1 MDAGGAEDMKLP
13 GNEAQCSGWG
23 NGSIW
28 WESADNSRICE
39 AAMQADLFR
48 DRTAIV
54 TGGARGIGLACAA
67 KIAGGGGRVA
77 LWDRDMDR
85 ARQSAASL
93 RDAIA
98 VEVDVTSEA
107 SVAKALAATEDQL
120 APPDILVASA
130 GITGPNTTVVSY
142 PVDAWKQ
149 VIDINLTG
157 VFLCNRAVA
166 GGMAMR
172 GRGRIVNIASVAGKE
187 GNPNASAYSA
197 SKAGVI
203 GLTKSL
209 GKELATTGVLVNCVA
224 PAVVKTEL
232 FSQMTEQHI
241 QYMLSKIPMNRFGE
255 VDEVAEMVAW
265 LASDLC
271 TFATGATFD
280 LSGGRATY

>member
-1 MDAGGAEDMKLP
+1 
-13 GNEAQCSGWG
+13 
-23 NGSIW
+23 
-28 WESADNSRICE
+28 
-39 AAMQADLFR
+39 MQAELFR
-48 DRTAIV
+48 GRTAIV

-67 KIAGGGGRVA
+67 RIVAGGGRAA
-77 LWDRDMDR
+77 LWDRDLDR
-85 ARQSAASL
+85 ATQSVASL
-93 RDAIA
+93 GEAIA

-107 SVAKALAATEDQL
+107 SIARALAATESAL

-130 GITGPNTTVVSY
+130 GITGPNTTVIDY

-166 GGMAMR
+166 AGMVRR

-224 PAVVKTEL
+224 PAVVRTEL

-255 VDEVAEMVAW
+255 VGEVAEMVAW

>member
-1 MDAGGAEDMKLP
+1 MP
-13 GNEAQCSGWG
+13 GE
-23 NGSIW
+23 
-28 WESADNSRICE
+28 
-39 AAMQADLFR
+39 LFKG
-48 DRTAIV
+48 RTAVV

-67 KIAGGGGRVA
+67 KIAAGGGRVA
-77 LWDRDMDR
+77 LWDRDLAGAQR
-85 ARQSAASL
+85 SAKELGSAL
-93 RDAIA
+93 A
-98 VEVDVTSEA
+98 VEVDVTSED
-107 SVAKALAATEDQL
+107 SINKALAVTEQKL
-120 APPDILVASA
+120 AAPDILVASA
-130 GITGPNTTVVSY
+130 GITGPNTTVVQY
-142 PVDAWKQ
+142 PVDAWRQ

-157 VFLCNRAVA
+157 VFLCNRALA
-166 GGMAMR
+166 PGMVER
-172 GRGRIVNIASVAGKE
+172 GWGRIVNIASVAGKE

-209 GKELATTGVLVNCVA
+209 GKELATSGVLVNCVA

-255 VDEVAEMVAW
+255 VGEVAEMVSW
-265 LASDLC
+265 LASPLC

>member
-1 MDAGGAEDMKLP
+1 
-13 GNEAQCSGWG
+13 
-23 NGSIW
+23 
-28 WESADNSRICE
+28 
-39 AAMQADLFR
+39 MQAELFKG
-48 DRTAIV
+48 RTAVV

-67 KIAGGGGRVA
+67 KIAAGGGRVA

-93 RDAIA
+93 GDAIA

-107 SVAKALAATEDQL
+107 VARRGAGRRPRSSSRRPTSWSR
-120 APPDILVASA
+120 APASPA
-130 GITGPNTTVVSY
+130 PTRPSIQY

-157 VFLCNRAVA
+157 VFLSNRAVA
-166 GGMAMR
+166 PGMVER
-172 GRGRIVNIASVAGKE
+172 GWGRIVNIASVAGKE

-209 GKELATTGVLVNCVA
+209 GKELATSGVLVNCVA

-241 QYMLSKIPMNRFGE
+241 NYMLSKIPMNRFGE

-265 LASDLC
+265 LASPLC

>member
-1 MDAGGAEDMKLP
+1 
-13 GNEAQCSGWG
+13 
-23 NGSIW
+23 
-28 WESADNSRICE
+28 
-39 AAMQADLFR
+39 MQAGMFQG
-48 DRTAIV
+48 RTAIV

-67 KIAGGGGRVA
+67 RIAAGGGRVA
-77 LWDRDMDR
+77 LWDRDLAR
-85 ARQSAASL
+85 AKQSAISL
-93 RDAIA
+93 RQAIA
-98 VEVDVTSEA
+98 VEVDVVSEA
-107 SVAKALAATEDQL
+107 SIAQALAATEAQL

-130 GITGPNTTVVSY
+130 GITGPNTTVANY

-157 VFLCNRAVA
+157 VFLTNRAVVP
-166 GGMAMR
+166 GMTAR

-255 VDEVAEMVAW
+255 VAEVAEMVAW

>member
-1 MDAGGAEDMKLP
+1 MAGGA
-13 GNEAQCSGWG
+13 
-23 NGSIW
+23 
-28 WESADNSRICE
+28 ADGT
-39 AAMQADLFR
+39 FR
-48 DRTAIV
+48 GRTAIV

-67 KIAGGGGRVA
+67 RIAAGGGRIA

-85 ARQSAASL
+85 AKQSAASL
-93 RDAIA
+93 GDAIA
-98 VEVDVTSEA
+98 VAVDVTNDGSIAE
-107 SVAKALAATEDQL
+107 ALAKTEKDL
-120 APPDILVASA
+120 AAPDILVASA
-130 GITGPNTTVVSY
+130 GITGPNMTVAEY
-142 PVDAWKQ
+142 PVDAWNQ

-157 VFLCNRAVA
+157 VFLCNRAVVP
-166 GGMAMR
+166 GLVKR
-172 GRGRIVNIASVAGKE
+172 GWGRIVNIASVAGKE

-209 GKELATTGVLVNCVA
+209 GKELATSGVLVNCVA

-255 VDEVAEMVAW
+255 VEEVAEMVSW
-265 LASDLC
+265 LASPAC
-271 TFATGATFD
+271 TFSTGATFD

>member
-1 MDAGGAEDMKLP
+1 
-13 GNEAQCSGWG
+13 
-23 NGSIW
+23 
-28 WESADNSRICE
+28 
-39 AAMQADLFR
+39 MQGEQFR
-48 DRTAIV
+48 DRTAVV
-54 TGGARGIGLACAA
+54 TGGARGIGFACAA
-67 KIAGGGGRVA
+67 RITAGGGRVA
-77 LWDRDMDR
+77 LWDRDVDR
-85 ARQSAASL
+85 ARKSAAELSAGKPNG
-93 RDAIA
+93 AIA
-98 VEVDVTSEA
+98 VEVDVTSED
-107 SVAKALAATEDQL
+107 SVAKALAATEQQL

-130 GITGPNTTVVSY
+130 GITGPNTTVVTY

-157 VFLCNRAVA
+157 VFLCNRALA
-166 GGMAMR
+166 GGMAER
-172 GRGRIVNIASVAGKE
+172 GYGRIVNIASVAGKE

-255 VDEVAEMVAW
+255 VGEVAEMVAW
-265 LASDLC
+265 LASSLC

>member
-1 MDAGGAEDMKLP
+1 
-13 GNEAQCSGWG
+13 
-23 NGSIW
+23 
-28 WESADNSRICE
+28 
-39 AAMQADLFR
+39 MQADLFR

-67 KIAGGGGRVA
+67 RIAAGGGRVA
-77 LWDRDMDR
+77 LWDRDIDR
-85 ARQSAASL
+85 ARQSASSL
-93 RDAIA
+93 GSAIA
-98 VEVDVTSEA
+98 VEVDVASEA
-107 SVAKALAATEDQL
+107 SVARALATTEGDL
-120 APPDILVASA
+120 APPDILIASA

-166 GGMAMR
+166 GGMVLR

-209 GKELATTGVLVNCVA
+209 GKELATTGVLVNCVT

-271 TFATGATFD
+271 SFATGATFD

>member
-1 MDAGGAEDMKLP
+1 MQDGLFAG
-13 GNEAQCSGWG
+13 
-23 NGSIW
+23 
-28 WESADNSRICE
+28 
-39 AAMQADLFR
+39 
-48 DRTAIV
+48 RTAIV
-54 TGGARGIGLACAA
+54 TGGARGIGLACAE
-67 KIAGGGGRVA
+67 KITAGGGRVA
-77 LWDRDMDR
+77 LWDRDLDR
-85 ARQSAASL
+85 TKQSAAAL
-93 RDAIA
+93 KGA
-98 VEVDVTSEA
+98 VAVAVDVTSETD
-107 SVAKALAATEDQL
+107 VAKALAETEKLL

-130 GITGPNTTVVSY
+130 GITGPNTTVAKY
-142 PVDAWKQ
+142 PVDAWRQ

-166 GGMAMR
+166 EGMSQR
-172 GRGRIVNIASVAGKE
+172 GWGRIVNIASVAGKE

-241 QYMLSKIPMNRFGE
+241 NYMLSKIPMNRFGE
-255 VDEVAEMVAW
+255 VEEVAEMVAW
-265 LASDLC
+265 LASSHC
-271 TFATGATFD
+271 TFATGAVFD

>member
-1 MDAGGAEDMKLP
+1 
-13 GNEAQCSGWG
+13 
-23 NGSIW
+23 
-28 WESADNSRICE
+28 
-39 AAMQADLFR
+39 MQADLFR
-48 DRTAIV
+48 NRTAIV
-54 TGGARGIGLACAA
+54 TGGARGIGLACAE
-67 KIAGGGGRVA
+67 KIAAGGGRVA
-77 LWDRDMDR
+77 LWDRDMQR

-93 RDAIA
+93 QSATA
-98 VEVDVTSEA
+98 VEVDVANVGSIA
-107 SVAKALAATEDQL
+107 AALAATEAEL
-120 APPDILVASA
+120 APPDILIASA
-130 GITGPNTTVVSY
+130 GITGPNATVVSY
-142 PVDAWKQ
+142 PVEAWQQ

-157 VFLCNRAVA
+157 VFLCNRAIAA
-166 GGMAMR
+166 GMVTR
-172 GRGRIVNIASVAGKE
+172 GYGRIVNIASVAGKE

-209 GKELATTGVLVNCVA
+209 GKELATSGVLVNCVA

-255 VDEVAEMVAW
+255 VGEVAEMVAW